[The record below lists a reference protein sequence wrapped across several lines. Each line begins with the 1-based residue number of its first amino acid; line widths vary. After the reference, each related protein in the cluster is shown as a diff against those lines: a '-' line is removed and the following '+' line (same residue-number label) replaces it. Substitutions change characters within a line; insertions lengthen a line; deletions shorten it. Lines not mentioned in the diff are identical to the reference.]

1 MAKSLYLKG
10 STPSDGRDG
19 AFFDNNCLLSVNSAR
34 LFFDNEDLFAL
45 NLTLFAL
52 MFPCWELFIPS
63 LGTKHSL
70 RGNKKTA
77 IFKFYSCR
85 THYVRRPSYLCTQK
99 LKIEGKDMK
108 QDKDLL
114 FLASCQNE
122 DLRTLCDFLIYN
134 KKGELRMSE
143 QLSNSDA
150 FLRHYPERMNLMA
163 TELSEELRKYGSNT
177 IKTLYRHGE
186 ADSYETIVR
195 RVCSKM
201 DVEVSEYDSV
211 PMMERQLMTEV
222 CEQFTSRLSDDE
234 LHQIADETGIV
245 HKNLK
250 RQALVYALMTAV
262 RHNAML
268 LSRMVYYVI
277 TYMAEL
283 LLGRCVTMVGLG
295 TVGRYI
301 GVATGPIGWAFL
313 AGWTINDIA
322 SPAYRVMIPAVMMI
336 ASMRIR
342 QTALLP
348 QKI

>member
-1 MAKSLYLKG
+1 
-10 STPSDGRDG
+10 
-19 AFFDNNCLLSVNSAR
+19 
-34 LFFDNEDLFAL
+34 
-45 NLTLFAL
+45 
-52 MFPCWELFIPS
+52 
-63 LGTKHSL
+63 
-70 RGNKKTA
+70 
-77 IFKFYSCR
+77 
-85 THYVRRPSYLCTQK
+85 
-99 LKIEGKDMK
+99 MK
-108 QDKDLL
+108 QDKDLV

-150 FLRHYPERMNLMA
+150 FLRHYPESMNLMA

-177 IKTLYRHGE
+177 IKTLYHHGE

-195 RVCSKM
+195 RVCRKM
-201 DVEVSEYDSV
+201 NVDVSDGDSV

-222 CEQFTSRLSDDE
+222 CERFTSQLSDDE
-234 LHQIADETGIV
+234 LHQIADEAGIV

-268 LSRMVYYVI
+268 LTRIVYYVI
-277 TYMAEL
+277 SRLAEI
-283 LLGRCVTMVGLG
+283 LLGRGITMMGLG

-301 GVATGPIGWAFL
+301 GVATGPIGWTIL
-313 AGWTINDIA
+313 AGWTISDIA
-322 SPAYRVMIPAVMMI
+322 SPAYRVMIPAVIMI
-336 ASMRIR
+336 ATMRIR
-342 QTALLP
+342 QTALLT

>member
-1 MAKSLYLKG
+1 MSASTHTFAPRNLKLEDKS
-10 STPSDGRDG
+10 
-19 AFFDNNCLLSVNSAR
+19 
-34 LFFDNEDLFAL
+34 
-45 NLTLFAL
+45 
-52 MFPCWELFIPS
+52 
-63 LGTKHSL
+63 
-70 RGNKKTA
+70 
-77 IFKFYSCR
+77 
-85 THYVRRPSYLCTQK
+85 
-99 LKIEGKDMK
+99 MK
-108 QDKDLL
+108 QDKDLM
-114 FLASCQNE
+114 FLATCQNE

-150 FLRHYPERMNLMA
+150 FLRHYPERMYLMT

-177 IKTLYRHGE
+177 LKTLYRHGE
-186 ADSYETIVR
+186 ADTYEAIVR
-195 RVCSKM
+195 RVCRKM

-222 CEQFTSRLSDDE
+222 CEQFTSHLSDDE
-234 LHQIADETGIV
+234 LHQIADEAGIV

-262 RHNAML
+262 RHNVVL

-283 LLGRCVTMVGLG
+283 LLGRCATIVGIG

-301 GVATGPIGWAFL
+301 GVATGPIGWALL
-313 AGWTINDIA
+313 AGWTLNDIA
-322 SPAYRVMIPAVMMI
+322 SPAYRVIIPAVMMI

-342 QTALLP
+342 QTALLT